1 MKRKSIILWG
11 LIVLFIF
18 SISLTLLAKEQVYDF
33 RKTNWGMSKE
43 QVKATEDK
51 KADYEDNDFLYY
63 KVKINGDNYICGYN
77 FLEDK
82 LYSSSYRF
90 TGKHVNKNLYIDDY
104 KKLKEILIKKYGKPI
119 GNRVRWENDLYKD
132 DKNEWG
138 MAISIGDLEY
148 WAWWKTPTTEIC
160 LLLTGDN
167 YKITLDIHYHSKK
180 LKEWANKIKEDKA
193 KNQDEIGFKNE
204 PDGFRGLK
212 WGDAPTE
219 DMTFVS
225 QSTYSGDT
233 YYRKSDK
240 LNIGTAELD
249 LIFYNFNLYSNQFYE
264 VSVSFFGKNNYDNL
278 EIIFEERF
286 GKPTSEGG
294 YSMWWDGKKAKI
306 ALTFDSD
313 KGEGCFFITSMKIH
327 PEKPEDNKQ
336 KELEKV
342 KEDF

>member
-1 MKRKSIILWG
+1 MKRKYFLVDLFLILA
-11 LIVLFIF
+11 IFLFF
-18 SISLTLLAKEQVYDF
+18 SIVGLSNNTKCDF

-51 KADYEDNDFLYY
+51 KPDFEADDRLFYNL
-63 KVKINGDNYICGYN
+63 KINGDDYICVYQ

-82 LYSSSYRF
+82 LYSGSYRF

-104 KKLKEILIKKYGKPI
+104 KKLKKILTKKYGKPI
-119 GNRVRWENDLYKD
+119 GNRVRWKNDLYKD

-180 LKEWANKIKEDKA
+180 LKEWANKIKEEKA

-204 PDGFRGLK
+204 PDGFRELK

-249 LIFYNFNLYSNQFYE
+249 EIYYNFNLYSSQFYE

-286 GKPTSEGG
+286 GKPTLKGG
-294 YSMWWDGKKAKI
+294 YSMWWKGKKAKI

-313 KGEGCFFITSMKIH
+313 KGEGYFFIISTKIH
-327 PEKPEDNKQ
+327 PEKPEDNK
-336 KELEKV
+336 
-342 KEDF
+342 